1 MMKSATYAVRSPY
14 VVNIEDLRLLARRRL
29 PRAVFDYLDGGAEGE
44 LTLSENVR
52 VFREVTFRPR
62 NAVATDAYNLTTR
75 VLGEELSF
83 PALLA
88 PVGYSRLMHPGGEVA
103 AARAAGAAGTADILS
118 TISGHRPEDVEAG
131 SSGAVCYQ

>member
-62 NAVATDAYNLTTR
+62 NAVATDAHDLKTR
-75 VLGEELSF
+75 LLRDELAF

-88 PVGYSRLMHPGGEVA
+88 PVGHSRVMQPGAEVA
-103 AARAAGAAGTADILS
+103 AAAAA
-118 TISGHRPEDVEAG
+118 
-131 SSGAVCYQ
+131 